1 LIFIDSS
8 YLIALLNDRDQ
19 YHGKA
24 KKIEPTI
31 RKRKKIISQVILTE
45 TLNSLSVFG
54 GKTGKKIYDLINE
67 THTIKYHSNKDFYDN
82 VIEIFIKYD
91 GTIGFSD
98 CTSISIMKENNIVEI
113 VSFDSDFDKVDE
125 IHRIH

>member
-1 LIFIDSS
+1 MIFIDSS

-67 THTIKYHSNKDFYDN
+67 THTIKYHSSKDFYDN

>member
-19 YHGKA
+19 YHKKA
-24 KKIEPTI
+24 VNIESKI

-54 GKTGKKIYDLINE
+54 GKTGKKIYNLINE
-67 THTIKYHSNKDFYDN
+67 THTIKYCSNKDFYDK

-113 VSFDSDFDKVDE
+113 ASFDSDFDKVDE